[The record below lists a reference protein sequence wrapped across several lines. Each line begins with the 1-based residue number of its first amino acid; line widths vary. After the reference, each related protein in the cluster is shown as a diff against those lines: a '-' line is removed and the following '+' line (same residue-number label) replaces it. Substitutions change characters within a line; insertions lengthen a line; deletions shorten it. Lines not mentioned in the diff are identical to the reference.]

1 VFKVTLA
8 LQLNL
13 AIALGGSEMS
23 KSATKYLALGTFTV
37 EPTPELFAKWLPTEV
52 PATLKLYLA
61 GKMDQ
66 FWLREDGKGVVFVMT
81 TETSEEAASLLKA
94 LPLGQ
99 ADLLRFELIPI
110 GPLAPL
116 GVLVG

>member
-1 VFKVTLA
+1 
-8 LQLNL
+8 
-13 AIALGGSEMS
+13 MS
-23 KSATKYLALGTFTV
+23 TTATKYLAIGTFTAT
-37 EPTPELFAKWLPTEV
+37 PTPELFAEWLPREV
-52 PATLKLYLA
+52 PATLKIYLD

-81 TETSEEAASLLKA
+81 TPTAEEAASLLKA

-116 GVLVG
+116 GTLIAQAA